1 MHKFKLNR
9 MLGMLMLI
17 VGLMLFQGHAR
28 AAAKQQKKIPVLTLK
43 NLSGKPVAL
52 KDYRGKVVLINI
64 WATWCG
70 PCRHEIPDLVKL
82 RLKYREKGFEVLG
95 IVVSSGKSDVEKMVK
110 EFKIDYPVL
119 WGTYQLMEQFGMINA
134 IPRSFV
140 LNKKGEIVEDITG
153 STDYAHFEKMI
164 SAYLK

>member
-1 MHKFKLNR
+1 
-9 MLGMLMLI
+9 MLSPDS
-17 VGLMLFQGHAR
+17 VQ
-28 AAAKQQKKIPVLTLK
+28 AAGKQQKKIPVLTLK
-43 NLSGKPVAL
+43 DLSGKPTAL
-52 KDYRGKVVLINI
+52 KNYRGKVVLINI

-82 RLKYREKGFEVLG
+82 RQKYHNQNFEVLG
-95 IVVSSGKSDVEKMVK
+95 VVLSSGKSDVQKMVK
-110 EFKIDYPVL
+110 EFNIDYPVL

-164 SAYLK
+164 SPYLK